1 MTAAGGGDVRVVI
14 TGLGLITPLGDTAAA
29 VGAALGEGR
38 TSIAASADLPEVG
51 ESRIADF
58 EATRYANVRGMRLYN
73 RTTSLGL
80 CAAKLA
86 LTDAG
91 LEGGASLPAGG
102 PGLGLVV
109 GSTYAHLDTLIEY
122 DRSLVAA
129 GIQQTNPALMPLAIA
144 SAPGA
149 AIAMAFS
156 AKAFAVTLASEGA
169 SGLDALGMGMR
180 LVAAGRAD
188 ACLVVGAF
196 AACRELSLSSARAG
210 QLAPAGEVRVLDAR
224 HRGRAFGEAG
234 AAVVLE
240 RADVARARGAVVK
253 GILSGQGS
261 VFAPAGTRR
270 EDALRRACEEALQAA
285 GRSSRDLAFVS
296 SGANALPRTDE
307 VEARALHA
315 LLAGGAPGSGE
326 PGPGNPG
333 SGAPADSVPVT
344 AVKAGLGDL
353 VDASGVVQVVLALDS
368 LARRMIPP
376 VAGLEQPALS
386 GLRYATAPTAVS
398 GAAALVTGTSDVG
411 SCSAIVVEQ
420 L

>member
-1 MTAAGGGDVRVVI
+1 MTATPADVRVAI

-38 TSIAASADLPEVG
+38 TSIAPAADLPEVG

-109 GSTYAHLDTLIEY
+109 GSTWAHLDTLIEY
-122 DRSLVAA
+122 DRSLVTA

-169 SGLDALGMGMR
+169 SGLDALAMGMR

-196 AACRELSLSSARAG
+196 APCRELSLSSARAG
-210 QLAPAGEVRVLDAR
+210 QLAPAGEVRVFDAR
-224 HRGRAFGEAG
+224 HRGRVFGEAG

-240 RADVARARGAVVK
+240 RADVARARGAAIK
-253 GILSGQGS
+253 GIMAGQGS
-261 VFAPAGTRR
+261 VFAPTGTPRQ
-270 EDALRRACEEALQAA
+270 DALRRACEDALRGA
-285 GRSSRDLAFVS
+285 GRAPRELAFVS
-296 SGANALPRTDE
+296 SGANALPRTDD
-307 VEARALHA
+307 VEAGALLS
-315 LLAGGAPGSGE
+315 LLAGGADAS
-326 PGPGNPG
+326 
-333 SGAPADSVPVT
+333 SVPVT
-344 AVKAGLGDL
+344 AIKSGLGDL
-353 VDASGVVQVVLALDS
+353 VDASGVVQAVLALDS
-368 LARRMIPP
+368 LARRAIPP
-376 VAGLEQPALS
+376 VAALEQPAQP
-386 GLRYATAPTAVS
+386 GLRYASAPTPVS
-398 GAAALVTGTSDVG
+398 GVAALVTGTSDVG

-420 L
+420 LQP

>member
-1 MTAAGGGDVRVVI
+1 MTTTATATADVRVAI
-14 TGLGLITPLGDTAAA
+14 TGVGLITPLGDTAAA
-29 VGAALGEGR
+29 VGAALAEGR
-38 TSIAASADLPEVG
+38 TSIAAAADLPEVG
-51 ESRIADF
+51 ESRIPDF

-91 LEGGASLPAGG
+91 LEGGASLSAGG

-122 DRSLVAA
+122 DRSLVTL

-149 AIAMAFS
+149 AIAMAFA

-196 AACRELSLSSARAG
+196 APCRELSLSTARAG
-210 QLAPAGEVRVLDAR
+210 QLAPAGEVRVFDAR
-224 HRGRAFGEAG
+224 HRGRVFGEAG
-234 AAVVLE
+234 AAVVIE
-240 RADVARARGAVVK
+240 RADAAQARGAAVK
-253 GILSGQGS
+253 GFLAGQGS
-261 VFAPAGTRR
+261 VFAPAGTPRQ
-270 EDALRRACEEALQAA
+270 DALRRACDEALRGA
-285 GRSSRDLAFVS
+285 GRSPRELAFVS

-307 VEARALHA
+307 VEARALLS
-315 LLAGGAPGSGE
+315 LLAGGSPGTDNPRPGSD
-326 PGPGNPG
+326 
-333 SGAPADSVPVT
+333 SASVPVT
-344 AVKAGLGDL
+344 SIKSALGDL
-353 VDASGVVQVVLALDS
+353 VDASGVVQAVLALDS
-368 LARRMIPP
+368 LARRLIPP
-376 VAGLEQPALS
+376 VVGLQGPALS
-386 GLRYATAPTAVS
+386 GLRYASTPTPVS
-398 GAAALVTGTSDVG
+398 GVAALVTGTSDVG